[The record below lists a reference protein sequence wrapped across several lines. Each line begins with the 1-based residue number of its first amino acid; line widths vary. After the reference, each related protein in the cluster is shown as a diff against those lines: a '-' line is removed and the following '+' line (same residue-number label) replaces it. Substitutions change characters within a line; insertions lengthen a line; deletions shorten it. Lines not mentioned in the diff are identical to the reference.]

1 MDSLRKLE
9 QIFSSFPGIGP
20 RQAKRFVH
28 FILSRPNSF
37 SQELVSLLSELKK
50 SAKQCNS
57 CQRIFIDASQ
67 KISNS
72 GLCNVCS
79 NTNRDSSKLMVVSTE
94 SDFESIEKSAVYDG
108 LYFIVGG
115 VVPILDKEP
124 DKRIRLFKL
133 LEHINAN
140 QSIVEVI
147 LSMST
152 TPDGEHTCTIIKESI
167 QKVLENT
174 HRNMKISILGRGL
187 STGAEIEYADPE
199 TLRSALENRK

>member
-28 FILSRPNSF
+28 FILSRPDSF
-37 SQELVSLLSELKK
+37 TQELTSLLSELKK
-50 SAKQCNS
+50 SSRQCNS
-57 CQRIFIDASQ
+57 CQRIFIDSNE
-67 KISNS
+67 KVSNS
-72 GLCNVCS
+72 GLCKICS
-79 NTNRDSSKLMVVSTE
+79 NANRDMSKLMIVSTE
-94 SDFESIEKSAVYDG
+94 SDFESIEKSSVYDG

-140 QSIVEVI
+140 PNISEVI

-152 TPDGEHTCTIIKESI
+152 TPDGEHTGTIIKESI
-167 QKVLENT
+167 QKILEKS
-174 HRNMKISILGRGL
+174 HRNI
-187 STGAEIEYADPE
+187 
-199 TLRSALENRK
+199 RSEERRVGKECRL

>member
-28 FILSRPNSF
+28 FILSRPDSF
-37 SQELVSLLSELKK
+37 TQELTSLLSELKK
-50 SAKQCNS
+50 SSRQCNS
-57 CQRIFIDASQ
+57 CQRIFIDSNE
-67 KISNS
+67 KVSNS
-72 GLCNVCS
+72 GLCKICS
-79 NTNRDSSKLMVVSTE
+79 NANRDMSKLMIVSTE
-94 SDFESIEKSAVYDG
+94 SDFESIEKSSVYDG

-140 QSIVEVI
+140 PNISEVI

-152 TPDGEHTCTIIKESI
+152 TPDGEHTGTIIKESI
-167 QKVLENT
+167 QKILEKS
-174 HRNMKISILGRGL
+174 HRNIKISILGRGL